1 MNIFGYDLQ
10 EGVVFII
17 RIIATIGG
25 AVVGWFVCDPLTRVT
40 YRISFRAATPGA
52 LLFCGKAIGGASLA
66 AAVWFF
72 MPTGDGSG
80 GPGFGEGKGGLP
92 GKGADKGGEKP
103 DPAKDA
109 KVVKDKTEA
118 KDKSTQSLEPVEIE
132 IISGKVF
139 EKLSDE
145 EQARKRYF
153 LIKRAEPPLSA
164 DELEAYLKKH
174 HARIEVTPVL
184 TKESFGIG
192 RKDNPR
198 DQLLALTKKYDVK
211 TLQEK
216 IVDFPPRP

>member
-132 IISGKVF
+132 IISGKLF
-139 EKLSDE
+139 EKLFDE
-145 EQARKRYF
+145 E
-153 LIKRAEPPLSA
+153 PPRSA
-164 DELEAYLKKH
+164 DELEAYLKER